1 MFPGEVYQ
9 KREKTIHFPDNYLFL
24 HPDFLNFVTMKAIRF
39 LSFFVSAAFLAVSCN
54 SGKPYEVKVSGQ
66 GIDFLPDSSYAL
78 VWERGDDIRFDPAVA
93 YSFITG
99 GKFELSFTDSLVRT
113 YDLYL
118 SLPSQMQF
126 FQFFSDKVPVK
137 FTFSNGNGDIKADV
151 DASEE
156 NEEIYVYR
164 DKWDEMFRVPDSLYN
179 EYFEYI
185 NEKYI
190 EPEADFPE
198 EGTDEYNRL
207 KAWTD
212 SIAEI
217 EEKISPLYR
226 EWQLDRMRTH
236 KSLAALEKITGVLES
251 EIGEITIS
259 AADDSLNPVY
269 LELFNEYKEIYPDN
283 PMVRSVEGKLAVM
296 ASLRPG
302 KPAPDFSAPS
312 LNGSRHSLSELIEG
326 KVAVL
331 DCWASWCAPCR
342 RHSIELIPLYEKYKD
357 KGFTI
362 VGVAREYETLDDM
375 KEAIE
380 SDGYPWIQLYDLD
393 GAEGVWPLYGL
404 SDAGGGIF
412 LIDREGKIV
421 RHVVEIKEV
430 EEYLEDNL

>member
-1 MFPGEVYQ
+1 MFFLPLHAKHTYFYTLIFNFMTM
-9 KREKTIHFPDNYLFL
+9 KTIR
-24 HPDFLNFVTMKAIRF
+24 I
-39 LSFFVSAAFLAVSCN
+39 LSLVVSAAFFAVSCN
-54 SGKPYEVKVSGQ
+54 SGNFAGKPYEVKVSGR

-78 VWERGDDIRFDPAVA
+78 VWERGDDIRFDPVVA

-99 GKFELSFTDSLVRT
+99 GKFELSFTDSLIRT
-113 YDLYL
+113 YELYLLEDL
-118 SLPSQMQF
+118 SLPSQLQF

-137 FTFSNGNGDIKADV
+137 FTFSNEYGSIRADV
-151 DASEE
+151 DASKE

-164 DKWDEMFRVPDSLYN
+164 NKRDEMFRVPDSLYN

-212 SIAEI
+212 SIWEM
-217 EEKISPLYR
+217 EDMISPSYR
-226 EWQLDRMRTH
+226 EWELDRMRTH
-236 KSLAALEKITGVLES
+236 KSLAALEKITVALES
-251 EIGEITIS
+251 EIGDITID
-259 AADDSLNPVY
+259 AAYDSLSPVY

-283 PMVRSVEGKLAVM
+283 PMVRSVEEKLAVM
-296 ASLRPG
+296 ASLRSG

-312 LNGSRHSLSELIEG
+312 LDGSRHSLSELIEG

-342 RHSIELIPLYEKYKD
+342 RHSMELIPLYEKYKD
-357 KGFTI
+357 KGFTV
-362 VGVAREYETLDDM
+362 VGVAREYENLDDM
-375 KEAIE
+375 KAAIE

-412 LIDREGKIV
+412 LIDGDGKIV
-421 RHVVEIKEV
+421 RHIREISEV
-430 EEYLEDNL
+430 EEYLKENL

>member
-1 MFPGEVYQ
+1 M
-9 KREKTIHFPDNYLFL
+9 KTIR
-24 HPDFLNFVTMKAIRF
+24 I
-39 LSFFVSAAFLAVSCN
+39 LSLVVSAAFLAVSCN
-54 SGKPYEVKVSGQ
+54 SGSFTGKPYEVKVSGR

-118 SLPSQMQF
+118 FEDLSLPSQMQF

-164 DKWDEMFRVPDSLYN
+164 DKWDEIFRVPDSLYN

-198 EGTDEYNRL
+198 EGTDEYDRL

-217 EEKISPLYR
+217 EEKISPLYQ

-236 KSLAALEKITGVLES
+236 KSLAALEKITRVLES
-251 EIGEITIS
+251 EIGDITID
-259 AADDSLNPVY
+259 AAYDSLSPVY

-283 PMVRSVEGKLAVM
+283 PMVRSIESKLAVM
-296 ASLRPG
+296 ESLRPG
-302 KPAPDFSAPS
+302 NPAPDFSAPS
-312 LNGSRHSLSELIEG
+312 L
-326 KVAVL
+326 
-331 DCWASWCAPCR
+331 SWCAPCR

-357 KGFTI
+357 KGFTV

-412 LIDREGKIV
+412 LIDGDGKIV
-421 RHVVEIKEV
+421 RHVREISEV
-430 EEYLEDNL
+430 EEYLKENL

>member
-1 MFPGEVYQ
+1 MW
-9 KREKTIHFPDNYLFL
+9 K
-24 HPDFLNFVTMKAIRF
+24 
-39 LSFFVSAAFLAVSCN
+39 
-54 SGKPYEVKVSGQ
+54 
-66 GIDFLPDSSYAL
+66 
-78 VWERGDDIRFDPAVA
+78 RGDDIRFDPVVA

-113 YDLYL
+113 YELYLLEDL
-118 SLPSQMQF
+118 SLPSQLQF

-137 FTFSNGNGDIKADV
+137 FTFSNEYGSIHADV
-151 DASEE
+151 DASKE

-164 DKWDEMFRVPDSLYN
+164 NKRDEMFRVTDSLYN

-212 SIAEI
+212 SIWEM
-217 EEKISPLYR
+217 EDVISPSYR
-226 EWQLDRMRTH
+226 EWEQDRMRTH
-236 KSLAALEKITGVLES
+236 KSLAALEKITVTLES

-259 AADDSLNPVY
+259 AADDSLSPVY

-283 PMVRSVEGKLAVM
+283 PMVRSVEEKLAVM

-312 LNGSRHSLSELIEG
+312 LDGSRHSLSELIKG

-357 KGFTI
+357 KGFTV

-375 KEAIE
+375 KAAIE

-393 GAEGVWPLYGL
+393 GADGVWPLYGL

-412 LIDREGKIV
+412 LMDRDGKIV
-421 RHVVEIKEV
+421 RHVREISEV
-430 EEYLEDNL
+430 EEYLKENL

>member
-1 MFPGEVYQ
+1 MT
-9 KREKTIHFPDNYLFL
+9 KTIR
-24 HPDFLNFVTMKAIRF
+24 I
-39 LSFFVSAAFLAVSCN
+39 LSLVVSAASLAVSCN
-54 SGKPYEVKVSGQ
+54 SGSFTGKPYEVKVSGQ

-78 VWERGDDIRFDPAVA
+78 VWKRGDDIRFDPVVA

-113 YDLYL
+113 YELYLLEDL
-118 SLPSQMQF
+118 SLPSQLQF
-126 FQFFSDKVPVK
+126 FQFFSDKV
-137 FTFSNGNGDIKADV
+137 
-151 DASEE
+151 

-164 DKWDEMFRVPDSLYN
+164 NKRDEMFRVTDSLYN

-198 EGTDEYNRL
+198 EGTDEYDRL

-212 SIAEI
+212 SIWEM
-217 EEKISPLYR
+217 EDMISPSYR
-226 EWQLDRMRTH
+226 EWEQDRMRTH
-236 KSLAALEKITGVLES
+236 KSLAALEKITVALES
-251 EIGEITIS
+251 EIGDITID
-259 AADDSLNPVY
+259 AAYDSLSPVY
-269 LELFNEYKEIYPDN
+269 LDLFNEYKEIYPDN
-283 PMVRSVEGKLAVM
+283 PMVRSVEEKLAVM

-312 LNGSRHSLSELIEG
+312 LDGSRHSLSELIKG

-357 KGFTI
+357 KGFTV

-375 KEAIE
+375 KDAIE
-380 SDGYPWIQLYDLD
+380 SDGYTWIQLYDLD

-412 LIDREGKIV
+412 LIDRDGKIV
-421 RHVVEIKEV
+421 RHVREISEV
-430 EEYLEDNL
+430 EEYLKENL

>member
-1 MFPGEVYQ
+1 MTM
-9 KREKTIHFPDNYLFL
+9 KTIR
-24 HPDFLNFVTMKAIRF
+24 I
-39 LSFFVSAAFLAVSCN
+39 LSLVVSAASLAVSCN
-54 SGKPYEVKVSGQ
+54 SGSFTGKPYEVKVSGQ

-78 VWERGDDIRFDPAVA
+78 VWKRGDDIRFDPVVA

-113 YDLYL
+113 YELYLLEDL
-118 SLPSQMQF
+118 SLPSQLQF

-137 FTFSNGNGDIKADV
+137 FTFSNEYGNIHADV
-151 DASEE
+151 DASKE

-164 DKWDEMFRVPDSLYN
+164 NKRDEMFRVTDSLYN

-212 SIAEI
+212 SIWEM
-217 EEKISPLYR
+217 EDMISPSYR
-226 EWQLDRMRTH
+226 EWEQDRMRTH
-236 KSLAALEKITGVLES
+236 KSLAALEKITVALES

-259 AADDSLNPVY
+259 AADDSLSPVY
-269 LELFNEYKEIYPDN
+269 LDLFNEYKEIYPDN
-283 PMVRSVEGKLAVM
+283 PMVRSVEEKLAVM

-312 LNGSRHSLSELIEG
+312 LDGSRHSLSELIEG

-357 KGFTI
+357 KGFTV

-375 KEAIE
+375 KAAIE
-380 SDGYPWIQLYDLD
+380 SDGYPWIQLCDLD

-412 LIDREGKIV
+412 LIDRDGKIV
-421 RHVVEIKEV
+421 RHVREISEV
-430 EEYLEDNL
+430 EEYLKENL

>member
-1 MFPGEVYQ
+1 M
-9 KREKTIHFPDNYLFL
+9 RI
-24 HPDFLNFVTMKAIRF
+24 LNFIAMKTIRF
-39 LSFFVSAAFLAVSCN
+39 LFLFAAAFLAVSCN

-99 GKFELSFTDSLVRT
+99 GKFDLSFTDSLVRT

-118 SLPSQMQF
+118 FEDLSLPSQIQF

-137 FTFSNGNGDIKADV
+137 FTFSNGNGSIRADI
-151 DASEE
+151 DASKE

-164 DKWDEMFRVPDSLYN
+164 NKWDEMFRVPDSIYN
-179 EYFEYI
+179 SVMEYV

-190 EPEADFPE
+190 EPEVDFPE

-207 KAWTD
+207 MALQD
-212 SIAEI
+212 SISEM
-217 EEKISPLYR
+217 EQKIFSLYS
-226 EWQLDRMRTH
+226 EWELDRMRTH
-236 KSLAALEKITGVLES
+236 KSLAALQKITAELES
-251 EIGEITIS
+251 EIGNITIFG
-259 AADDSLNPVY
+259 AGDSLNPVY

-283 PMVRSVEGKLAVM
+283 PMVRSIERKLAVM
-296 ASLRPG
+296 TSLQPG

-312 LNGSRHSLSELIEG
+312 LDGNRYSLSGLIEG
-326 KVAVL
+326 RIAVL

-342 RHSIELIPLYEKYKD
+342 RHSIELIPVYEKYKD
-357 KGFTI
+357 KGFI
-362 VGVAREYETLDDM
+362 VVGVAREYKTLDDM
-375 KEAIE
+375 KAAIE

-393 GAEGVWPLYGL
+393 GAEGVWSLYGL

-412 LIDREGKIV
+412 LIDKDGKIV
-421 RHVVEIKEV
+421 KHVQEIKEV
-430 EEYLEDNL
+430 EEYLEEKLK